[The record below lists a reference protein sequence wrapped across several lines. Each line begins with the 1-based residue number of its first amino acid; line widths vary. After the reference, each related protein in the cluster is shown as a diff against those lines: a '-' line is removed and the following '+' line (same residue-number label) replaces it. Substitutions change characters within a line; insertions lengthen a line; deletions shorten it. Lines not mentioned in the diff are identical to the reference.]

1 MIKEQDDLVNNLAFN
16 ENEIEQT
23 NKIKKNKG
31 ILII

>member
-1 MIKEQDDLVNNLAFN
+1 VNNLAFN

-31 ILII
+31 ILIIWLY